1 MVPIYAMDS
10 WLSLRFKDAA
20 VYLDMIRDC
29 YEAYVIY
36 LFFSL
41 LVAYLAAGDPRG
53 EEVVVRLL
61 ERLPPMAHPFPFGA
75 CLPPLEMGAPFLR
88 SVKRSIMAFCAL
100 KPLLTVVACALQG
113 AGRYDAG
120 HFDLSKGY
128 VYISFVLN
136 VSITLVFYWLVLFY
150 VALRKDLAP
159 YRPVPK
165 FLCVKAVLFFSFW
178 QSVVLAGLVKVQI
191 IHDAGAWSVENV
203 STGIQNL
210 LICFEMLL
218 AALAHRIA
226 FPATE
231 YARRAAADGSVL
243 RARGPRALRTGLLR
257 DHFALDSAVRDFN
270 QVMPVVLPSGF
281 KPQNPTTMDSDPAV
295 RLRALSKGGRR
306 GGHGAGG
313 EAPAGAAAEGV
324 AVAVVAAPNPMA
336 ARQQRQQSSSGAV
349 VVRTPS
355 GVEMAQ
361 DHYDEL

>member
-1 MVPIYAMDS
+1 M
-10 WLSLRFKDAA
+10 
-20 VYLDMIRDC
+20 
-29 YEAYVIY
+29 
-36 LFFSL
+36 
-41 LVAYLAAGDPRG
+41 
-53 EEVVVRLL
+53 
-61 ERLPPMAHPFPFGA
+61 
-75 CLPPLEMGAPFLR
+75 
-88 SVKRSIMAFCAL
+88 
-100 KPLLTVVACALQG
+100 
-113 AGRYDAG
+113 
-120 HFDLSKGY
+120 
-128 VYISFVLN
+128 
-136 VSITLVFYWLVLFY
+136 
-150 VALRKDLAP
+150 
-159 YRPVPK
+159 PK

-178 QSVVLAGLVKVQI
+178 QSVLLAGLVKVQI

-243 RARGPRALRTGLLR
+243 RERGPRALRTGLLR

-281 KPQNPTTMDSDPAV
+281 KPQNPTTVDSDPAV

-306 GGHGAGG
+306 GGGHGAGG
-313 EAPAGAAAEGV
+313 EAPAGAAAEGAAAAA
-324 AVAVVAAPNPMA
+324 AVAARNPMA
-336 ARQQRQQSSSGAV
+336 ARRQRQQGSGGAV
-349 VVRTPS
+349 VVRAPS